1 MDFKNECRCC
11 KSENLRKVLDLK
23 DQPLANT
30 YVSSPTKIKTYPL
43 ELMLCE
49 DCFHLQLSV
58 VVNPD
63 LLFKNYL
70 YVSGTSKTLEFY
82 FEFLQISQ
90 LIDMRKFL
98 DLNHKMF

>member
-1 MDFKNECRCC
+1 MNIVEWTLKSECRCC
-11 KSENLRKVLDLK
+11 KSENLRKILDLK

-70 YVSGTSKTLEFY
+70 YVSGTSKTL
-82 FEFLQISQ
+82 
-90 LIDMRKFL
+90 
-98 DLNHKMF
+98 